1 MDYEGQNHYNS
12 RGWQQQQQ
20 QQQQQQN
27 YPQFGFQQTAP
38 GVHRSSSSLSLNLSS
53 LTVASPTNLSPI
65 GPPSG
70 ALSPVTP
77 ISPAGY
83 GSHLHPFQFGQGS
96 GGGGNDSQDSYGHES
111 SSYDSVSVNVP
122 SSPRSTTS
130 TLPRKRS
137 FSSDPPPTLNP
148 VSRSHTPSITT
159 PSLRITTDSDTLSPR
174 PGSPV
179 SANPTSAGY
188 DDMDVGLVP
197 YDASSSPVDGSS
209 GSGDDARIAVPTLVP
224 TIGVMG
230 KPMATNN
237 FVTKLYQ
244 MITDAKSSHFISWT
258 ELGTSFVVSNVGEF
272 SRSILGSHFKH
283 NNFSSFVRQLNMY
296 GFHKINR
303 TPRAQRTTSDAQTWE
318 FSHHK
323 FLRGRPDLL
332 DEIKRKALE
341 PDPALKHRVELPGEV
356 AAQLGAMR
364 EENQRMWDQLNAER
378 RRVEK
383 LASIVGSLWEVVSKG
398 FGPGNVPPFPV
409 DLLEPNIFVTSPR
422 YDPSPPA
429 TDFHHGQR
437 PHPGAHSHSHPHPH
451 PHGHG
456 HSHSLSRQQSFQHIS
471 FSRGETSQS
480 PLPASPGSITMEMFD
495 EPESGRGSS
504 KRQRM
509 MSADDSP
516 HSAHPGHS
524 AGGANGSPHPHHASS
539 VDSLSPPK
547 PRAGRSRSDSA
558 PLGYAMQ
565 PGGVGGGSLGPWGT
579 GPGPAPHGRP
589 RSGSGLGHLGQGP
602 RGIPSI
608 GNMARGIGVG
618 GPNGGGGGVPSNAPS
633 R

>member
-1 MDYEGQNHYNS
+1 MPDGQNHYNP
-12 RGWQQQQQ
+12 RWQAQQQQQ
-20 QQQQQQN
+20 QQQHQQ
-27 YPQFGFQQTAP
+27 YPQFGFQQSSP
-38 GVHRSSSSLSLNLSS
+38 IHRTSSSLSLNLSS

-77 ISPAGY
+77 ISPANY
-83 GSHLHPFQFGQGS
+83 GNHLHPFQFGGGS
-96 GGGGNDSQDSYGHES
+96 GGGNDSQDSYDHDS
-111 SSYDSVSVNVP
+111 TYDSVSVNVP
-122 SSPRSTTS
+122 HSPRSTTS
-130 TLPRKRS
+130 VLPRKRS
-137 FSSDPPPTLNP
+137 FSSDPPPN
-148 VSRSHTPSITT
+148 VAGSRSHTPSIST
-159 PSLRITTDSDTLSPR
+159 PSLRITTDAGTLSPS

-188 DDMDVGLVP
+188 DDMDMGLVP
-197 YDASSSPVDGSS
+197 YDANSSPVDGNNDS
-209 GSGDDARIAVPTLVP
+209 DDAKIAVPTLVP
-224 TIGVMG
+224 TMGVLG

-383 LASIVGSLWEVVSKG
+383 LVSVVGRLWDIVGKG
-398 FGPGNVPPFPV
+398 FPMGTVPPFPV
-409 DLLEPNIFVTSPR
+409 DLLEPNIYVTAPRGYEASPTGPD
-422 YDPSPPA
+422 YPPPQHHPS
-429 TDFHHGQR
+429 
-437 PHPGAHSHSHPHPH
+437 
-451 PHGHG
+451 HGHS
-456 HSHSLSRQQSFQHIS
+456 HSHSLSRQQSFQHMS
-471 FSRGETSQS
+471 FSRGETSGS

-495 EPESGRGSS
+495 DVDSGRGSS

-509 MSADDSP
+509 MSGDEANV
-516 HSAHPGHS
+516 HSDVTVNG
-524 AGGANGSPHPHHASS
+524 GSPHPHHPPHHAAT

-547 PRAGRSRSDSA
+547 PRTSRARSDSA

-565 PGGVGGGSLGPWGT
+565 PGAGGGGLGPWGA
-579 GPGPAPHGRP
+579 GGASGRP
-589 RSGSGLGHLGQGP
+589 RSGSGIGIAHG
-602 RGIPSI
+602 RGIPNI
-608 GNMARGIGVG
+608 GNMSRGV
-618 GPNGGGGGVPSNAPS
+618 GPNGGGPLLSLATVPSNAPS

>member
-1 MDYEGQNHYNS
+1 MDYAMNHDPHYNPRWS
-12 RGWQQQQQ
+12 QQQQQHQSQNQQ

-27 YPQFGFQQTAP
+27 YPQFGFQQP
-38 GVHRSSSSLSLNLSS
+38 NSIHRASSSLSLNLSS

-77 ISPAGY
+77 ISPANY
-83 GSHLHPFQFGQGS
+83 GNHLHPFQFGGS
-96 GGGGNDSQDSYGHES
+96 AGGNDSQDSYDPDA
-111 SSYDSVSVNVP
+111 SYDSVTVP
-122 SSPRSTTS
+122 VPHSPRSTTS

-137 FSSDPPPTLNP
+137 FSSDPPPNAP
-148 VSRSHTPSITT
+148 GSRSHTPSLST

-174 PGSPV
+174 PASPV

-188 DDMDVGLVP
+188 DEIDMGLVP

-209 GSGDDARIAVPTLVP
+209 GSGDDTKIAVPTLVP
-224 TIGVMG
+224 TMGILG

-244 MITDAKSSHFISWT
+244 MITDAKSSHFIAWT
-258 ELGTSFVVSNVGEF
+258 ELGTSFVVNNVGEF

-364 EENQRMWDQLNAER
+364 DENQRMWEQLNSER

-383 LASIVGSLWEVVSKG
+383 LVAVVNHLWDVVSKG
-398 FGPGNVPPFPV
+398 FPGSVPPFPV
-409 DLLEPNIFVTSPR
+409 DLLEPNIFITSPR
-422 YDPSPPA
+422 GYEASSTAPVDFTHHPAAPPQQ
-429 TDFHHGQR
+429 HH
-437 PHPGAHSHSHPHPH
+437 HPA
-451 PHGHG
+451 HGHS
-456 HSHSLSRQQSFQHIS
+456 HSHSLSRQHSFQHIS
-471 FSRGETSQS
+471 FSRGETSAS

-495 EPESGRGSS
+495 DGESGRGSS

-509 MSADDSP
+509 MSSDDHP
-516 HSAHPGHS
+516 HSASG
-524 AGGANGSPHPHHASS
+524 GSPHPHHASS

-547 PRAGRSRSDSA
+547 PRTSRARSDSA

-565 PGGVGGGSLGPWGT
+565 PGGANGGGGGLGPWGA
-579 GPGPAPHGRP
+579 GAGGGRP
-589 RSGSGLGHLGQGP
+589 RSGSGIAHIGQGQ
-602 RGIPSI
+602 RGIPNI
-608 GNMARGIGVG
+608 GNMSRGV
-618 GPNGGGGGVPSNAPS
+618 GPNGGGPLLSLTTVPSNAPS

>member
-1 MDYEGQNHYNS
+1 MDYESTHYNG
-12 RGWQQQQQ
+12 RWPPQHQQQQ
-20 QQQQQQN
+20 
-27 YPQFGFQQTAP
+27 YPQFGFQQSP
-38 GVHRSSSSLSLNLSS
+38 PVHRSSSSLSLNIASLSV
-53 LTVASPTNLSPI
+53 TSPTNLSPI

-77 ISPAGY
+77 ISPATY
-83 GSHLHPFQFGQGS
+83 GSHLHPFQFGQG
-96 GGGGNDSQDSYGHES
+96 GGAPSESQDSYDHD

-122 SSPRSTTS
+122 GSPRSTTS

-137 FSSDPPPTLNP
+137 FSSDPPPNP
-148 VSRSHTPSITT
+148 TGSRSHTPITT
-159 PSLRITTDSDTLSPR
+159 PSLRITTDSGTLSPR
-174 PGSPV
+174 PASPV

-188 DDMDVGLVP
+188 DDMDMGLVS
-197 YDASSSPVDGSS
+197 YEASSSPVEGSS
-209 GSGDDARIAVPTLVP
+209 GSGDDAKIAVPTLVP
-224 TIGVMG
+224 AMGVLG

-364 EENQRMWDQLNAER
+364 EENQRMWEQLNSER

-383 LASIVGSLWEVVSKG
+383 LVSVVSRLWDLVGKG
-398 FGPGNVPPFPV
+398 FGPGSVPPFPV
-409 DLLEPNIFVTSPR
+409 DLLDPPIFVTSPR
-422 YDPSPPA
+422 GYDPTPPPGSE
-429 TDFHHGQR
+429 FGQ
-437 PHPGAHSHSHPHPH
+437 HQGHQAPH
-451 PHGHG
+451 PHGHV
-456 HSHSLSRQQSFQHIS
+456 HSHSLSRQQSFQHMS

-495 EPESGRGSS
+495 EPEQGRGSS

-509 MSADDSP
+509 MSSDETHSP
-516 HSAHPGHS
+516 HSAHP
-524 AGGANGSPHPHHASS
+524 NGSPHPHHAAS

-547 PRAGRSRSDSA
+547 PRASRARSDSA

-565 PGGVGGGSLGPWGT
+565 PGGPGTSGGLGPWGQGGSG
-579 GPGPAPHGRP
+579 GPSGRP
-589 RSGSGLGHLGQGP
+589 RSGSGLAHIGHGP
-602 RGIPSI
+602 RGSGIPNI
-608 GNMARGIGVG
+608 GNMPRSTIP
-618 GPNGGGGGVPSNAPS
+618 GPGGGGLGLSSVPSNAPS

>member
-1 MDYEGQNHYNS
+1 MSPDGHYNP
-12 RGWQQQQQ
+12 RWTQQQQQ
-20 QQQQQQN
+20 QQAQQQH
-27 YPQFGFQQTAP
+27 YPQFGFQQQP
-38 GVHRSSSSLSLNLSS
+38 PIHRTSSSLSLNLSS

-77 ISPAGY
+77 ISPATY
-83 GSHLHPFQFGQGS
+83 GSHLHPFQFGGGGG
-96 GGGGNDSQDSYGHES
+96 GGGGNDSQDPYDHD
-111 SSYDSVSVNVP
+111 SSYDSVSVPVP
-122 SSPRSTTS
+122 HSPRSSS

-137 FSSDPPPTLNP
+137 FSSDPPPNAP
-148 VSRSHTPSITT
+148 GSRSHTPGLST
-159 PSLRITTDSDTLSPR
+159 PSLRITTDGGNLSPR
-174 PGSPV
+174 PASPV

-188 DDMDVGLVP
+188 DDMEMGGLVS
-197 YDASSSPVDGSS
+197 YGDASSSPVDGSS
-209 GSGDDARIAVPTLVP
+209 GSGDDAKIAVPTLVP
-224 TIGVMG
+224 TMGILG

-364 EENQRMWDQLNAER
+364 DENQRMWEQLNAER

-383 LASIVGSLWEVVSKG
+383 LVSVVGRLWDVVGKG
-398 FGPGNVPPFPV
+398 WPGSVPPFPV

-422 YDPSPPA
+422 GYEASPTALDFPHHQPPQQQHHPS
-429 TDFHHGQR
+429 
-437 PHPGAHSHSHPHPH
+437 
-451 PHGHG
+451 HG
-456 HSHSLSRQQSFQHIS
+456 HSHSLSRQHSFQHIS
-471 FSRGETSQS
+471 FSRGETSAS

-495 EPESGRGSS
+495 DVENGRGSS

-509 MSADDSP
+509 MSSDDVGP
-516 HSAHPGHS
+516 GSANG
-524 AGGANGSPHPHHASS
+524 GSPHPHHPQAHHAAT

-547 PRAGRSRSDSA
+547 PRTSRARSDSA

-565 PGGVGGGSLGPWGT
+565 PGPGGGPGGGLGPWGA
-579 GPGPAPHGRP
+579 GGGGGGRP
-589 RSGSGLGHLGQGP
+589 RSGSGLAHIGQGQ
-602 RGIPSI
+602 RGIPNI
-608 GNMARGIGVG
+608 GNMSRGV
-618 GPNGGGGGVPSNAPS
+618 GPNGGLGGPLLSLATVPSNAPS

>member
-1 MDYEGQNHYNS
+1 MDYEGQNHYNG
-12 RGWQQQQQ
+12 RWPPQHQQQQQ
-20 QQQQQQN
+20 Q
-27 YPQFGFQQTAP
+27 YPQFGFQQSP
-38 GVHRSSSSLSLNLSS
+38 QIHRASSSLSLNIAS

-77 ISPAGY
+77 ISPAAY
-83 GSHLHPFQFGQGS
+83 GNHLHPFQFQGEE
-96 GGGGNDSQDSYGHES
+96 DSYDHD

-122 SSPRSTTS
+122 GSPRSTTS

-137 FSSDPPPTLNP
+137 FSSDPPPNP
-148 VSRSHTPSITT
+148 AGSRAHTPITA
-159 PSLRITTDSDTLSPR
+159 PSLRITTDGGALSPR
-174 PGSPV
+174 PGSPA

-188 DDMDVGLVP
+188 DDMDLGLVP
-197 YDASSSPVDGSS
+197 YDTNSSPVEGSS
-209 GSGDDARIAVPTLVP
+209 GSGDDTKITVPTLVP
-224 TIGVMG
+224 TMGVLG

-341 PDPALKHRVELPGEV
+341 PDPGQKHRVELPGEV

-364 EENQRMWDQLNAER
+364 EENQRMWEQLNAER

-383 LASIVGSLWEVVSKG
+383 LVSVVSRLWDVVGKG
-398 FGPGNVPPFPV
+398 FGPGSVPPFPV
-409 DLLEPNIFVTSPR
+409 DLLDPPIFVTSPR
-422 YDPSPPA
+422 GYDPSPPPA
-429 TDFHHGQR
+429 NDFGQHQGHHT
-437 PHPGAHSHSHPHPH
+437 HHA
-451 PHGHG
+451 
-456 HSHSLSRQQSFQHIS
+456 HSHSLSRQQSFQHMS

-495 EPESGRGSS
+495 EPEQGRGSS

-509 MSADDSP
+509 MSGDDSP
-516 HSAHPGHS
+516 HSAHPGV
-524 AGGANGSPHPHHASS
+524 GGSPHPHHA
-539 VDSLSPPK
+539 
-547 PRAGRSRSDSA
+547 ADSA

-565 PGGVGGGSLGPWGT
+565 PGGLGPWGAGGGPAAP
-579 GPGPAPHGRP
+579 GPGGRP
-589 RSGSGLGHLGQGP
+589 AQRERHRAYRARPPREWNPQHREHGAEHPGP
-602 RGIPSI
+602 ERAG
-608 GNMARGIGVG
+608 ARVG
-618 GPNGGGGGVPSNAPS
+618 TE
-633 R
+633 

>member
-1 MDYEGQNHYNS
+1 MEYEGQNHYNG
-12 RGWQQQQQ
+12 RWQPQHQQQQQ
-20 QQQQQQN
+20 QQQQ
-27 YPQFGFQQTAP
+27 YPQFGFQQTP
-38 GVHRSSSSLSLNLSS
+38 PIHRTSSSLSLNLSS

-65 GPPSG
+65 GPP
-70 ALSPVTP
+70 LC
-77 ISPAGY
+77 PATY
-83 GSHLHPFQFGQGS
+83 GNHLHPFQFQ
-96 GGGGNDSQDSYGHES
+96 GGGGGGGSQNDSQDSYDHD
-111 SSYDSVSVNVP
+111 SSYDSVSVNITG
-122 SSPRSTTS
+122 SPRSTTS

-137 FSSDPPPTLNP
+137 FSSDPPPNQTG
-148 VSRSHTPSITT
+148 SRAHTPGITT

-174 PGSPV
+174 PMSPA

-188 DDMDVGLVP
+188 DDMDMGLVP
-197 YDASSSPVDGSS
+197 YDASSSPVEGSS
-209 GSGDDARIAVPTLVP
+209 GSGDDAKIAVPTLVP
-224 TIGVMG
+224 TMGVLG

-364 EENQRMWDQLNAER
+364 EENQRMWEQLNAER

-383 LASIVGSLWEVVSKG
+383 LVSVVSRLWDVVGKG
-398 FGPGNVPPFPV
+398 FGPGSVPPFPV
-409 DLLEPNIFVTSPR
+409 DLLEPPDLCHFTARLRPQSARGHQAPG
-422 YDPSPPA
+422 
-429 TDFHHGQR
+429 HH
-437 PHPGAHSHSHPHPH
+437 PHAQAHS
-451 PHGHG
+451 
-456 HSHSLSRQQSFQHIS
+456 HSHSLSRQQSFQHMS

-495 EPESGRGSS
+495 EPEQGRAST

-509 MSADDSP
+509 MSGDDSP
-516 HSAHPGHS
+516 HSAHPSING
-524 AGGANGSPHPHHASS
+524 GSPHPHHAAS

-547 PRAGRSRSDSA
+547 PRASRARSDSA
-558 PLGYAMQ
+558 PLGYAIQ
-565 PGGVGGGSLGPWGT
+565 PGGGGAGGGLGPWGAGG
-579 GPGPAPHGRP
+579 GPGGAGPGGRP
-589 RSGSGLGHLGQGP
+589 RSGSGLAHIGHGQRGG
-602 RGIPSI
+602 GIPNI
-608 GNMARGIGVG
+608 GNMARSIP
-618 GPNGGGGGVPSNAPS
+618 GPNGSGLGLASVPSNAPS